1 MADPWAAINKYSI
14 AEDDPYSGVPPAMRG
29 NVKQMV
35 EGRAPVPAGAAM
47 RNPHLMEMMRHANT
61 VDYGFD
67 ASKWSAR
74 KTYRD
79 GLAKTAPA
87 SPGGQRNAVNTMAGH
102 LAEVADQI
110 AALKNWDM
118 GVTPLT
124 RGVNAVRGMTT
135 EQAAK
140 INALNNDL
148 AKFGAE
154 ETKYYA
160 GAPGTGHERQFSS
173 EIFSPNKSPQELAAA
188 LESAHRLF
196 RGKADIM
203 ERQKN
208 EILDKHGADIS
219 ILSPESED
227 AFKRIMGHVEKL
239 RGGVPTEAAGA
250 PGAQAA
256 PPVPDAKQAPD
267 GKWYVP
273 DPNRAGKYL
282 MVQ

>member
-1 MADPWAAINKYSI
+1 MADPWAAIDKYSI

-35 EGRAPVPAGAAM
+35 EGGAPVPAGAAM
-47 RNPHLMEMMRHANT
+47 RNPQIMEMMRHANM
-61 VDYGFD
+61 VDSGFD

-79 GLAKTAPA
+79 GLAKTAPNT
-87 SPGGQRNAVNTMAGH
+87 PGGQRNAVNTMAGH

-124 RGVNAVRGMTT
+124 RGVNAVRGLTT

-160 GAPGTGHERQFSS
+160 GAPGTGHERQFSG
-173 EIFSPNKSPQELAAA
+173 EIFNPNKSNQELAAG
-188 LESAHRLF
+188 LESAYRLF
-196 RGKADIM
+196 SGKAQIM
-203 ERQKN
+203 DRQKN

-227 AFKRIMGHVEKL
+227 AFKKVLGHIEKL
-239 RGGVPTEAAGA
+239 RGGGA
-250 PGAQAA
+250 PAA
-256 PPVPDAKQAPD
+256 EAGPAASPPPVPDAKQAPD

-273 DPNRAGKYL
+273 DPGRPGKYL